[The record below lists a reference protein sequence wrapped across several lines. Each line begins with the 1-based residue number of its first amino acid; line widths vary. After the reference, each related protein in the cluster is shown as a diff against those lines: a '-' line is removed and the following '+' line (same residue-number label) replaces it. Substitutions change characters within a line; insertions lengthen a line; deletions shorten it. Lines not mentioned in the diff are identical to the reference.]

1 MPLPANIPQC
11 RHIKTNGIRCGSPA
25 VRSHYY
31 CYYHAQTQQH
41 QRRHSSAEA
50 RELPL
55 QLPPLEDA
63 HSIQLALMEIGHAI
77 LNDRI
82 SDKKAGLLL
91 YMLQTASINLKRLE
105 EDHSEELVRQDYPEA
120 AEEMQRLKRE
130 AARDPEEQRQET
142 LTDIL
147 LKGMGIHP
155 DQPIPPPVPPDDTP
169 TWWEIQCGYKQP
181 LPDQK
186 PDSPQRTQTT
196 STTQGTQGST
206 EQNARAQ
213 GTQTRQPD
221 IEENFLPGKIPNIHG
236 MADRTHNQE
245 KRYESKSRGRH
256 RRLN

>member
-11 RHIKTNGIRCGSPA
+11 RHIKTKGMRCGSPA

-31 CYYHAQTQQH
+31 CYYHAQIHQH

-91 YMLQTASINLKRLE
+91 YMVQTASINLKRLE
-105 EDHSEELVRQDYPEA
+105 EDCSEELVRQDYPEA
-120 AEEMQRLKRE
+120 VEQMQQLKRE

-147 LKGMGIHP
+147 LKGLGIHP
-155 DQPIPPPVPPDDTP
+155 DQPIPPPVPPDETP

-181 LPDQK
+181 LPDQT
-186 PDSPQRTQTT
+186 PDSPLRPQTPQSAQR
-196 STTQGTQGST
+196 GT
-206 EQNARAQ
+206 EQNPPAQ
-213 GTQTRQPD
+213 RTQTRQPD
-221 IEENFLPGKIPNIHG
+221 LEENILPGKIPDIHG
-236 MADRTHNQE
+236 MADRSNNQD
-245 KRYESKSRGRH
+245 KLYDSNRRGRH

>member
-41 QRRHSSAEA
+41 HRRHSSAEG

-105 EDHSEELVRQDYPEA
+105 EDHSEELLRQDYPEA
-120 AEEMQRLKRE
+120 VDEMQRLKRE

-155 DQPIPPPVPPDDTP
+155 DQPIPPPVPPDETP

-186 PDSPQRTQTT
+186 LPDPPQRTQTAHRTQSGTEQNRPDSPQRTQK
-196 STTQGTQGST
+196 
-206 EQNARAQ
+206 
-213 GTQTRQPD
+213 RQPD
-221 IEENFLPGKIPNIHG
+221 FEENFLPGKIPNIHG

-245 KRYESKSRGRH
+245 KLYGSKSRGRH